1 MSQPGQSKSI
11 FLTKSGKTILNYAY
25 SGGAAIVIA
34 GALFKIMHWTGA
46 NQMLIIGMS
55 TEVAIF
61 IISAFEPQ
69 HVDKYYDWER
79 VYPEL
84 LSTEPISKKIGGGT
98 EKPLTQQ
105 LDKML
110 SEAKV
115 GPDLINSLGKG
126 LSSLAESTGKLN
138 DLTDASVA
146 VNDFAQNA
154 RTASG
159 NITTFASAAATA
171 TSAVNDI
178 GKGAADTKVYHEQ
191 VQKMSVNL
199 SQLNTIYELELQ
211 DSNNHLKAMNK
222 FFGNL
227 NNAAQALSET
237 ATDATRYKEQLGVL
251 NKNLAALNAVYGN
264 MLSAMRTTN
273 A

>member
-1 MSQPGQSKSI
+1 MSQHSKSF
-11 FLTKSGKTILNYAY
+11 FLSKSGKTVLNYAY
-25 SGGAAIVIA
+25 SGGAAVVIL
-34 GALFKIMHWTGA
+34 GALFKINHWPFATP
-46 NQMLIIGMS
+46 MLILGMG
-55 TEVAIF
+55 TEVVIF
-61 IISAFEPQ
+61 LVSAFEPQ
-69 HVDKYYDWER
+69 FATHMEYEWER

-84 LSTEPISKKIGGGT
+84 LSTEPVAKKSN

-126 LSSLAESTGKLN
+126 LNSLADSTGKLN
-138 DLTDASVA
+138 DLTEASVA
-146 VNDFAQNA
+146 VNDFAKNA
-154 RTASG
+154 KTASG
-159 NITTFASAAATA
+159 NITSFASAAATA
-171 TSAVNDI
+171 TTAVNEI
-178 GKGAADTKVYHEQ
+178 SKGAGDTKTYHEQ

-237 ATDATRYKEQLGVL
+237 ANDATKYKEQLGTL
-251 NKNLAALNAVYGN
+251 NKNLSALNAVYGN
-264 MLSAMRTTN
+264 MLSAMRATN

>member
-1 MSQPGQSKSI
+1 MSQQSQSKSI

-25 SGGAAIVIA
+25 SGGAAIVIL

-46 NQMLIIGMS
+46 NQMLIVGMG

-61 IISAFEPQ
+61 LISAFEPQ

-84 LSTEPISKKIGGGT
+84 MSNEPIVKKSN

-110 SEAKV
+110 TEAKV

-126 LSSLAESTGKLN
+126 LSSLADSTGKLN
-138 DLTDASVA
+138 DLTEASVA
-146 VNDFAQNA
+146 VNDFAKNA
-154 RTASG
+154 KTASG

-171 TSAVNDI
+171 TTAVNEI
-178 GKGAADTKVYHEQ
+178 GKGAADTKTYHEQ

-237 ATDATRYKEQLGVL
+237 ATDATKYKEQLGTL

-264 MLSAMRTTN
+264 MLSAMRTT

>member
-1 MSQPGQSKSI
+1 MAVQSKSF
-11 FLTKSGKTILNYAY
+11 FLTKNGKTILNYAY
-25 SGGAAIVIA
+25 SGGAAVVIA
-34 GALFKIMHWTGA
+34 GALFKIMHWPGA
-46 NQMLIIGMS
+46 NQMLITGMS
-55 TEVAIF
+55 TEVIIF

-69 HVDKYYDWER
+69 FETHVEYEWER

-84 LSTEPISKKIGGGT
+84 LSTEPILKKSN

-126 LSSLAESTGKLN
+126 LSSLADSTGKLN

-146 VNDFAQNA
+146 VNDFAKNA
-154 RTASG
+154 KTASG
-159 NITTFASAAATA
+159 NITSFASAAATA
-171 TSAVNDI
+171 TSAVNEI
-178 GKGAADTKVYHEQ
+178 GKGASDTKVYHEQ
-191 VQKMSVNL
+191 VQKMSQNL
-199 SQLNTIYELELQ
+199 GQLNTIYELELQ
-211 DSNNHLKAMNK
+211 ESSNHLKAMNK

-237 ATDATRYKEQLGVL
+237 AADATKYKEQLGTL
-251 NKNLAALNAVYGN
+251 NKNLTALNNVYGN
-264 MLSAMRTTN
+264 MLSAMRTT
-273 A
+273 AA

>member
-1 MSQPGQSKSI
+1 MSQQSQKKSI
-11 FLTKSGKTILNYAY
+11 FLTKGGKTVLNYAY
-25 SGGAAIVIA
+25 SWGASVVIM
-34 GALFKIMHWTGA
+34 GALFKINHWPYATG
-46 NQMLIIGMS
+46 MLIAGMG

-61 IISAFEPQ
+61 FISAFEPQ

-84 LSTEPISKKIGGGT
+84 LSTEPIAKKL

-115 GPDLINSLGKG
+115 GPELINSLGKG

-146 VNDFAQNA
+146 VSDFAQNA
-154 RTASG
+154 KTASG
-159 NITTFASAAATA
+159 NITSFSSAAAAA
-171 TSAVNDI
+171 TTAVNEI

-237 ATDATRYKEQLGVL
+237 ATDATKYKEQLGVL

-264 MLSAMRTTN
+264 MLSAMRTTT

>member
-1 MSQPGQSKSI
+1 
-11 FLTKSGKTILNYAY
+11 
-25 SGGAAIVIA
+25 
-34 GALFKIMHWTGA
+34 MHWTGA
-46 NQMLIIGMS
+46 NQMLIIGMG

-69 HVDKYYDWER
+69 FIENHYEWER

-84 LSTEPISKKIGGGT
+84 MSHEPIVKKSSD
-98 EKPLTQQ
+98 KPLTQQ

-110 SEAKV
+110 SDAKV
-115 GPDLINSLGKG
+115 GPELISSLGKG
-126 LSSLAESTGKLN
+126 MSSLAEQTGKLN
-138 DLTDASVA
+138 DLSSASVA
-146 VNDFAQNA
+146 ATDFAKSAQA
-154 RTASG
+154 AST
-159 NITTFASAAATA
+159 NITSFASAAATA
-171 TSAVNDI
+171 TTAVNEI
-178 GKGAADTKVYHEQ
+178 SKGAGDTKTYHEQ
-191 VQKMSVNL
+191 VQKMAVNL

-237 ATDATRYKEQLGVL
+237 ANDATKYKEQLATL
-251 NKNLAALNAVYGN
+251 NKNLAALNSVYGN
-264 MLSAMRTTN
+264 MLSAMRATN

>member
-1 MSQPGQSKSI
+1 MAGQNQSI
-11 FLTKSGKTILNYAY
+11 FLTKKGKTILNSAY
-25 SGGAAIVIA
+25 SWGASVVIM
-34 GALFKIMHWTGA
+34 GALFKINHWPFATP
-46 NQMLIIGMS
+46 MLILGMG
-55 TEVAIF
+55 TEVLIF
-61 IISAFEPQ
+61 FISAFEPQ
-69 HVDKYYDWER
+69 FDAHLEYDWER

-84 LSTEPISKKIGGGT
+84 LSTEPIAKKG

-126 LSSLAESTGKLN
+126 LSSLADSTGKLN

-146 VNDFAQNA
+146 VNDFAKNA
-154 RTASG
+154 KTASG

-171 TSAVNDI
+171 TTAVNEI

-237 ATDATRYKEQLGVL
+237 ANDATKYKEQLGQL

-264 MLSAMRTTN
+264 MLSAMRATN

>member
-1 MSQPGQSKSI
+1 MAEQSKSI

-25 SGGAAIVIA
+25 SGGAAVVIL

-46 NQMLIIGMS
+46 NQMLIVGMG

-61 IISAFEPQ
+61 LISAFEPQ

-84 LSTEPISKKIGGGT
+84 MSTEPIAKKSN

-126 LSSLAESTGKLN
+126 LNSLADSTGKLN
-138 DLTDASVA
+138 DLTEASVA
-146 VNDFAQNA
+146 VNDFAKNA
-154 RTASG
+154 KTASG
-159 NITTFASAAATA
+159 NITSFASAAATA
-171 TSAVNDI
+171 TTAVNEI
-178 GKGAADTKVYHEQ
+178 GKGAADTKTYHEQ
-191 VQKMSVNL
+191 VQKM

-227 NNAAQALSET
+227 NSAAQALSET
-237 ATDATRYKEQLGVL
+237 ANDATKYKEQLGQL
-251 NKNLAALNAVYGN
+251 NKNLAALNSVYGN
-264 MLSAMRTTN
+264 MLSAMRATN

>member
-1 MSQPGQSKSI
+1 MADQGKSFFLSKR
-11 FLTKSGKTILNYAY
+11 GKTLLNYAY
-25 SGGAAIVIA
+25 SWGAAVVIM
-34 GALFKIMHWTGA
+34 GALFKINHWPFATP
-46 NQMLIIGMS
+46 MLIAGMG
-55 TEVAIF
+55 TEVIIF
-61 IISAFEPQ
+61 IISGFEPQ
-69 HVDKYYDWER
+69 FDTHLDYEWER

-84 LSTEPISKKIGGGT
+84 LSSEPIAKKGD
-98 EKPLTQQ
+98 KPLTQQ

-110 SEAKV
+110 NDAKV

-126 LSSLAESTGKLN
+126 LSSLADSTGKLN
-138 DLTDASVA
+138 DLTEASVA
-146 VNDFAQNA
+146 VNDFAKNA
-154 RTASG
+154 KTASG

-171 TSAVNDI
+171 TTAVNEI
-178 GKGAADTKVYHEQ
+178 GKGAADTKTYHEQ

-237 ATDATRYKEQLGVL
+237 ATDATKYKEQLSTL
-251 NKNLAALNAVYGN
+251 NKNLTALNNVYGN
-264 MLSAMRTTN
+264 MLSAMRATN